1 MLNKILCL
9 LVALCMGQAAAAQE
23 NNEARQLLD
32 RVADTFR
39 QAEGVEIAFEVRAP
53 GGTSEGR
60 IRLKGEKFRLD
71 TEGITTWF
79 DGRTQWTYLEN
90 SDEVN
95 VSEPTAEELQSI
107 NPYAWLSLYKDGY
120 TLKMGEQADPRLH
133 KVMMTATRRGS
144 ELQCL
149 ILYVDKQTLRPSKLS
164 LVRRGD
170 REAAVVLVRSYQTGQ
185 KYDDALFT
193 FDKRA
198 YPTAEVIDLR

>member
-1 MLNKILCL
+1 M
-9 LVALCMGQAAAAQE
+9 
-23 NNEARQLLD
+23 
-32 RVADTFR
+32 ADTFR

-53 GGTSEGR
+53 EGTSEGR

-107 NPYAWLSLYKDGY
+107 NPYAWLAVYKDGY

-144 ELQCL
+144 ELQWAEIRRCALRLRQACL
-149 ILYVDKQTLRPSKLS
+149 PDGG
-164 LVRRGD
+164 GD
-170 REAAVVLVRSYQTGQ
+170 RLEIN
-185 KYDDALFT
+185 
-193 FDKRA
+193 KRKL
-198 YPTAEVIDLR
+198 ELNIKKQ

>member
-1 MLNKILCL
+1 M
-9 LVALCMGQAAAAQE
+9 
-23 NNEARQLLD
+23 
-32 RVADTFR
+32 
-39 QAEGVEIAFEVRAP
+39 
-53 GGTSEGR
+53 
-60 IRLKGEKFRLD
+60 
-71 TEGITTWF
+71 
-79 DGRTQWTYLEN
+79 
-90 SDEVN
+90 N

-107 NPYAWLSLYKDGY
+107 NPYAWLSLYKEGY

-149 ILYVDKQTLRPSKLS
+149 ILCRGSELQCLILYVDKQTLRPSKLS

-170 REAAVVLVRSYQTGQ
+170 REAVVVLVRSYQTGQ

>member
-1 MLNKILCL
+1 MLNKVLCL
-9 LVALCMGQAAAAQE
+9 LVALCMGQAVAAQE
-23 NNEARQLLD
+23 NNEARRLLD

-39 QAEGVEIAFEVRAP
+39 QAGGVEIAFEVRAP
-53 GGTSEGR
+53 EGTSEGR
-60 IRLKGEKFRLD
+60 NRRKGEKFRLD

-149 ILYVDKQTLRPSKLS
+149 ILYVDKQTLRPPKLS

>member
-9 LVALCMGQAAAAQE
+9 LVALCMGLTAAAQE

-32 RVADTFR
+32 RVADAFR

-53 GGTSEGR
+53 EGTSEGR

-107 NPYAWLSLYKDGY
+107 NPYAWLSLYKNGY

-133 KVMMTATRRGS
+133 KVMMTPCPQGRPRGS
-144 ELQCL
+144 CRTGALLSDRAEIRRCAFH
-149 ILYVDKQTLRPSKLS
+149 LRQASLS
-164 LVRRGD
+164 DGGGD
-170 REAAVVLVRSYQTGQ
+170 RLEIN
-185 KYDDALFT
+185 
-193 FDKRA
+193 KRN
-198 YPTAEVIDLR
+198 LN

>member
-53 GGTSEGR
+53 EGTSEGR

-79 DGRTQWTYLEN
+79 DGQTQWTYLEN

-107 NPYAWLSLYKDGY
+107 NPYAWLAVYKDGY

-133 KVMMTATRRGS
+133 KVVMTATRRGS

-170 REAAVVLVRSYQTGQ
+170 REAAVVLVAPIRRGRNTTMRSSPSTS
-185 KYDDALFT
+185 API
-193 FDKRA
+193 R
-198 YPTAEVIDLR
+198 RRR

>member
-1 MLNKILCL
+1 MLNKILYL
-9 LVALCMGQAAAAQE
+9 LVALCMGLTAAAQE

-32 RVADTFR
+32 RVADAFR

-53 GGTSEGR
+53 EGTSEGR

-95 VSEPTAEELQSI
+95 VSEPTAEELQGI
-107 NPYAWLSLYKDGY
+107 NPYAWLSLYKNGY
-120 TLKMGEQADPRLH
+120 MLKMGEQGDPRLH
-133 KVMMTATRRGS
+133 KVMMTATRQGS

-149 ILYVDKQTLRPSKLS
+149 ILYVDKQTLRPAKLS
-164 LVRRGD
+164 LVRKGD
-170 REAAVVLVRSYQTGQ
+170 REAVVVLVRSYQTGQ

>member
-9 LVALCMGQAAAAQE
+9 LVALCMGLTAAAQE

-32 RVADTFR
+32 RMADTFR
-39 QAEGVEIAFEVRAP
+39 QAEGVEIAFEVRSP
-53 GGTSEGR
+53 EGTSEGR

-107 NPYAWLSLYKDGY
+107 NPYAWLSLYKNGY

-133 KVMMTATRRGS
+133 KVMMTASRRGS

-170 REAAVVLVRSYQTGQ
+170 REAVVVLVRSYQTGQ

-193 FDKRA
+193 FDKRV

>member
-39 QAEGVEIAFEVRAP
+39 QAGGVEIAFEVRVP
-53 GGTSEGR
+53 EGTSEGR

-107 NPYAWLSLYKDGY
+107 NPYAWLAVYKDGY
-120 TLKMGEQADPRLH
+120 TLKMGEQADQRLH
-133 KVMMTATRRGS
+133 KVVMTATRRGS

-149 ILYVDKQTLRPSKLS
+149 ILYVDKQTLRPTKLS

-170 REAAVVLVRSYQTGQ
+170 REAAVVLVRSYRTGQ
-185 KYDDALFT
+185 TYDDALFA